1 MLHALFRSRFTLGSL
16 PPYFWVRLIE
26 IDNILYNRVM
36 ALDSYQNFV
45 SIYPTLRYW
54 NANNCSQFSYLW
66 GHLPCSA
73 ELRTL
78 FIITRAC
85 AGPFLVYLYFC
96 GWYAAAFREMALS
109 YFDCWQDESW
119 FTWSKFGWDL
129 GHFSVPHSSF
139 FSPFLFGRRTYITEI
154 LLTGLYALTQSNV

>member
-1 MLHALFRSRFTLGSL
+1 MLHALFRLRFTLGSL

-26 IDNILYNRVM
+26 IDNLLYNRVM
-36 ALDSYQNFV
+36 ALNTYQNFV

-54 NANNCSQFSYLW
+54 NANNCSQFWYLW

-85 AGPFLVYLYFC
+85 AGPFLVDTISMELSIVYCSVHRYSFLNYGVFLTVKAC
-96 GWYAAAFREMALS
+96 FNLNKQCRTWWNAAECCISSGSSLFAE
-109 YFDCWQDESW
+109 
-119 FTWSKFGWDL
+119 
-129 GHFSVPHSSF
+129 VP
-139 FSPFLFGRRTYITEI
+139 
-154 LLTGLYALTQSNV
+154 V

>member
-1 MLHALFRSRFTLGSL
+1 MSKTLKYDPRSASPQYLVISGEWISIGKGLKLIWQLTVIIGIHIRWLSYGTVTSINTIVVRYATCVVSIKIHPWVVTDSPLGR
-16 PPYFWVRLIE
+16 YFWVRLIE

-45 SIYPTLRYW
+45 SIYPILRYW
-54 NANNCSQFSYLW
+54 NANNCSQFWYLW

-85 AGPFLVYLYFC
+85 AGPFLVLY
-96 GWYAAAFREMALS
+96 
-109 YFDCWQDESW
+109 
-119 FTWSKFGWDL
+119 K
-129 GHFSVPHSSF
+129 
-139 FSPFLFGRRTYITEI
+139 
-154 LLTGLYALTQSNV
+154 